1 MDFLKVRKF
10 RKPSR
15 KQNSEKEK
23 EAKTL
28 SQQQEQARS
37 ENTVAGVTDSAKGD
51 EIEDDDDDFI
61 TNEVKRRLKELRRNS
76 FMVLIPEEEEE
87 EEEESYLGED
97 EGEEDKCSSEWRD
110 VVAEGLQWW
119 GGFDAVYEKY
129 CERMLFF
136 DRLSSQQLKETGK
149 QKKLLLSFIS

>member
-10 RKPSR
+10 RKSR
-15 KQNSEKEK
+15 KPNLEKEK
-23 EAKTL
+23 EDKILA
-28 SQQQEQARS
+28 QQEQARS
-37 ENTVAGVTDSAKGD
+37 ENTEAGVIDSGKGD

-87 EEEESYLGED
+87 EEEESYLDED
-97 EGEEDKCSSEWRD
+97 DDDGEDKCSSEWRD

-149 QKKLLLSFIS
+149 SFLL

>member
-1 MDFLKVRKF
+1 
-10 RKPSR
+10 
-15 KQNSEKEK
+15 
-23 EAKTL
+23 
-28 SQQQEQARS
+28 
-37 ENTVAGVTDSAKGD
+37 
-51 EIEDDDDDFI
+51 
-61 TNEVKRRLKELRRNS
+61 
-76 FMVLIPEEEEE
+76 MVLIPEEEEE

-97 EGEEDKCSSEWRD
+97 EGEDDKCSSEWRD

-149 QKKLLLSFIS
+149 RKASSFHLFEFTLHGFVDLLLFTHFQALE

>member
-10 RKPSR
+10 RKSR
-15 KQNSEKEK
+15 KPNLEKEK
-23 EAKTL
+23 DDKTL
-28 SQQQEQARS
+28 TQQEQARS
-37 ENTVAGVTDSAKGD
+37 DNTVVGVTDSAKGD

-61 TNEVKRRLKELRRNS
+61 ANEVKRRLKELRRNS

-87 EEEESYLGED
+87 EEEEESYLDED
-97 EGEEDKCSSEWRD
+97 EGEDKCSSEWRD

-149 QKKLLLSFIS
+149 SFLL